1 MLYRR
6 NLAAVLGATFLLFCL
21 TACSQSAADASEED
35 SPVTAVSGTG
45 SEAEGGLYFPTNMKN
60 EIIWADA
67 ASYNII
73 DNVEGLYE
81 QSENV
86 VVAFVTGYEAYLD
99 GNMPFVLSKA
109 TVSETLKGDL
119 KIGDEIAIEELGQ
132 HLKGGGDRSVDG
144 IPLLFPGMKVI
155 LFLGSEAS
163 LGDTDKTGYGLTG
176 SYLGKFIYHPDGT
189 IYNFSLIGGDPE
201 LTLSDVTG
209 PLTEE
214 EFRALLPQGST
225 TAGTSEVTGTE
236 TTAAETAAAE

>member
-21 TACSQSAADASEED
+21 TACSQSAADVSEED

-86 VVAFVTGYEAYLD
+86 VVAFVTGYEAY
-99 GNMPFVLSKA
+99 
-109 TVSETLKGDL
+109 
-119 KIGDEIAIEELGQ
+119 
-132 HLKGGGDRSVDG
+132 
-144 IPLLFPGMKVI
+144 
-155 LFLGSEAS
+155 
-163 LGDTDKTGYGLTG
+163 
-176 SYLGKFIYHPDGT
+176 
-189 IYNFSLIGGDPE
+189 
-201 LTLSDVTG
+201 
-209 PLTEE
+209 
-214 EFRALLPQGST
+214 
-225 TAGTSEVTGTE
+225 
-236 TTAAETAAAE
+236 